1 MSASFDVVYR
11 LCYLMRLLTYVFYVS
26 FVNRACCV
34 ILSFFDNLC
43 ALVVCTLLCVPF
55 VVIGVVLACGLFYV
69 SLCVVC
75 VCIVGA
81 FSLSHFLSTCYR

>member
-1 MSASFDVVYR
+1 M
-11 LCYLMRLLTYVFYVS
+11 LCYLV
-26 FVNRACCV
+26 
-34 ILSFFDNLC
+34 FFDILC
-43 ALVVCTLLCVPF
+43 ALVVCTLLFVPF

>member
-1 MSASFDVVYR
+1 MLIVRVVLSGIFDI
-11 LCYLMRLLTYVFYVS
+11 F
-26 FVNRACCV
+26 
-34 ILSFFDNLC
+34 C
-43 ALVVCTLLCVPF
+43 ALVVCTLLCVHF
-55 VVIGVVLACGLFYV
+55 VVIGVVIACGLFYV